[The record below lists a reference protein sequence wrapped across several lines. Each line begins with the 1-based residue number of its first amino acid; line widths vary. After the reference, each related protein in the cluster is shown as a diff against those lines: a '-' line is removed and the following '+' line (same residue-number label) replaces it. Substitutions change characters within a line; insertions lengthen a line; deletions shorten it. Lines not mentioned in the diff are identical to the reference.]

1 MITIFETGCK
11 NLVSLFTNLF
21 CKFGK
26 TLCMSKEE
34 LKKELH
40 KLIDNTEDEELLS
53 MVKED
58 MVAYQTKVNKNFD
71 DLSDLSPEDRAD
83 LEELATE
90 DMDKDTI
97 SFEALKKEMNEWVS
111 KL

>member
-1 MITIFETGCK
+1 M
-11 NLVSLFTNLF
+11 N
-21 CKFGK
+21 
-26 TLCMSKEE
+26 KEE

-40 KLIDNTEDEELLS
+40 HLIDNTDDEALLS

-58 MVAYQTKVNKNFD
+58 IVAYQTKVNKNFD
-71 DLSDLSPEDRAD
+71 DLSDLSPEDRLE
-83 LEELATE
+83 LEELAAE

-97 SFEALKKEMNEWVS
+97 SLDELKKEMNEWVS

>member
-1 MITIFETGCK
+1 M
-11 NLVSLFTNLF
+11 N
-21 CKFGK
+21 
-26 TLCMSKEE
+26 KEE

-40 KLIDNTEDEELLS
+40 HLIDNTDDEALLS

-58 MVAYQTKVNKNFD
+58 IVAYQTKTNKNVD
-71 DLSDLSPEDRAD
+71 DLSDLSPEDRLE

-97 SFEALKKEMNEWVS
+97 SYEEFKQHLNEWHS
-111 KL
+111 KLLQRKDSKIK

>member
-1 MITIFETGCK
+1 
-11 NLVSLFTNLF
+11 
-21 CKFGK
+21 
-26 TLCMSKEE
+26 MSKEE

-71 DLSDLSPEDRAD
+71 DLSDLSPEDRAE

-90 DMDKDTI
+90 DPDKDTI
-97 SFEALKKEMNEWVS
+97 SFEALKIEMNEWVS

>member
-1 MITIFETGCK
+1 
-11 NLVSLFTNLF
+11 
-21 CKFGK
+21 
-26 TLCMSKEE
+26 MSKEE

-58 MVAYQTKVNKNFD
+58 MIAYQTKVNKNFD
-71 DLSDLSPEDRAD
+71 DLSDLSPEDRAE

-90 DMDKDTI
+90 DIDKDTI
-97 SFEALKKEMNEWVS
+97 SLDEFKQHLDEWHS
-111 KL
+111 KLLQRKDLKTK